1 MIVCIYCTRHYHL
14 SCRRRWIAPNHFL
27 SLPILLLQYYLVPA
41 HYPLLSL
48 YLPFYTYYKSCFLF
62 PQLLLNPRVKSLYP
76 PVMLL
81 LFWFPISAFYSSLY
95 FHPLYKHIQYFPPY
109 FISHPRTFHHSYQS
123 ALLSLY
129 STPPKVIPPS
139 FLPQFLTAQSYSLL
153 HSF

>member
-1 MIVCIYCTRHYHL
+1 MIVCIYCTRHHHL

-27 SLPILLLQYYLVPA
+27 STHLVPTVLPCPGTL
-41 HYPLLSL
+41 PLTTYL
-48 YLPFYTYYKSCFLF
+48 YTFPYTYYQSCFLF

-76 PVMLL
+76 PVILL
-81 LFWFPISAFYSSLY
+81 LFWFPISAFWSSLY
-95 FHPLYKHIQYFPPY
+95 LHPLYKHIQYVPPY

>member
-1 MIVCIYCTRHYHL
+1 MLVCIISPAGEDGQLQTISSLYPSCYYSITLSRH
-14 SCRRRWIAPNHFL
+14 ITP
-27 SLPILLLQYYLVPA
+27 YYLYTFP
-41 HYPLLSL
+41 S
-48 YLPFYTYYKSCFLF
+48 TYYQSCFLL
-62 PQLLLNPRVKSLYP
+62 PRLLLNPRVKSLYP

-81 LFWFPISAFYSSLY
+81 LFWFPISAFCSSLY